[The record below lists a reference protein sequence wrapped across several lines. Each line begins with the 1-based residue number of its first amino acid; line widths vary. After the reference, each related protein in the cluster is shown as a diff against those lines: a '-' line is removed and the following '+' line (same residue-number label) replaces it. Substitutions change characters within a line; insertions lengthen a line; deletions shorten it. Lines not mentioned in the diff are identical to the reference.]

1 VETERKFLVSADKT
15 PPLQE
20 GALIEQGYLVFQNP
34 PEVPVELRL
43 RRVSGADCFLTVK
56 SGNLL
61 SRIEVELTITPDQ
74 FSELW
79 PLTEG
84 HRVFKRRYRIPI
96 VGRLT
101 AELDVYEG
109 ALAGLQVV
117 EVEFSSESQARAFT
131 PPPWFGQE
139 VTHDARYTNAELAG

>member
-1 VETERKFLVSADKT
+1 METERKFLVMADKT
-15 PPLQE
+15 PSLQK

-43 RRVSGADCFLTVK
+43 RRANRADCFLTVK
-56 SGNLL
+56 SGNAPT
-61 SRIEVELTITPDQ
+61 RIEVELPIAPDQ

-79 PLTEG
+79 ALTKG
-84 HRVFKRRYRIPI
+84 RRVFKRRSRIPI
-96 VGRLT
+96 AGGLT

-109 ALAGLQVV
+109 VRAGLQVV
-117 EVEFSSESQARAFT
+117 EVEFSSESQARLFT

-139 VTHDARYTNAELAG
+139 VTHDTRYTNAELAG

>member
-1 VETERKFLVSADKT
+1 METERKFLVVANQA

-56 SGNLL
+56 SGNAP
-61 SRIEVELTITPDQ
+61 SRIEVEFAIVPDQ

-84 HRVFKRRYRIPI
+84 HRVSKRRYRIPI
-96 VGRLT
+96 ASGFT

-109 ALAGLQVV
+109 LRAGLKVV

-139 VTHDARYTNAELAG
+139 VTGDIRYTNAELVG